1 MGFKVGDQVVVVNE
15 GNNRWTKGKTGK
27 VVFVQSDGSLLVDG
41 VCSRFMDALA
51 GWPAYRPEQLR
62 AA

>member
-1 MGFKVGDQVVVVNE
+1 MSFNVGDHVVVVDE

-27 VVFVQSDGSLLVDG
+27 VVFVQTDGSLLVDG
-41 VCSRFMDALA
+41 LSSGFMDALT

-62 AA
+62 PV

>member
-1 MGFKVGDQVVVVNE
+1 MSFKVGDRVTVVEE
-15 GNNRWTKGKTGK
+15 GNNRWTKGKTGE

-41 VCSRFMDALA
+41 LSSGFMDALM